1 MGKPCNSR
9 TTLLIKAGS
18 YHSAIYDNV
27 AGIYKP
33 PANMAPLYP
42 LINARG
48 RGLFR
53 LLFTGSGGP
62 RQRARRKLTKLI
74 CLARF
79 VNVDS

>member
-1 MGKPCNSR
+1 MN
-9 TTLLIKAGS
+9 
-18 YHSAIYDNV
+18 NV

-62 RQRARRKLTKLI
+62 
-74 CLARF
+74 
-79 VNVDS
+79 

>member
-1 MGKPCNSR
+1 MN
-9 TTLLIKAGS
+9 
-18 YHSAIYDNV
+18 NV
-27 AGIYKP
+27 PGIYKP

-62 RQRARRKLTKLI
+62 RQRGRMEFTKLI
-74 CLARF
+74 YLARF

>member
-1 MGKPCNSR
+1 MN
-9 TTLLIKAGS
+9 
-18 YHSAIYDNV
+18 NV
-27 AGIYKP
+27 PGIYKP

-53 LLFTGSGGP
+53 LLFTGSGGH
-62 RQRARRKLTKLI
+62 RQRVRREFTKLI
-74 CLARF
+74 YLARF

>member
-1 MGKPCNSR
+1 MN
-9 TTLLIKAGS
+9 
-18 YHSAIYDNV
+18 NV
-27 AGIYKP
+27 PGIYKP

-53 LLFTGSGGP
+53 LLFTRSGGH
-62 RQRARRKLTKLI
+62 RQRVRMEFTKLI
-74 CLARF
+74 YLARF